1 MGQDRELTE
10 EQKRFVLE
18 TIERYIEIWEKEEK
32 VALEAD
38 RDRRLDALE

>member
-18 TIERYIEIWEKEEK
+18 TVEKYIEIWEKEER
-32 VALEAD
+32 VALESD
-38 RDRRLDALE
+38 RDRRLEALE